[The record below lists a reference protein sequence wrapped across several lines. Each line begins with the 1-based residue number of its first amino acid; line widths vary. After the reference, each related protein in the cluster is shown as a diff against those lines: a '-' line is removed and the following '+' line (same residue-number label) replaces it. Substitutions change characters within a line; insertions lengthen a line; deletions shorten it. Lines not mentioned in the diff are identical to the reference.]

1 MLESDDK
8 LLSLGVYPFE
18 SEFFSYR
25 KIYGFE
31 RLAIDQYTEGKGL
44 MKIFLVVLETDAI
57 REVRQIYTIWD
68 VLGDI
73 GGLADM
79 LQLICWPIITLFHL
93 LLGNGIN
100 RTLLQNLFKVQ

>member
-31 RLAIDQYTEGKGL
+31 KIEIEQYPEYKDL
-44 MKIFLVVLETDAI
+44 MKIFVVALETDAV
-57 REVRQIYTIWD
+57 REVR
-68 VLGDI
+68 
-73 GGLADM
+73 
-79 LQLICWPIITLFHL
+79 
-93 LLGNGIN
+93 
-100 RTLLQNLFKVQ
+100 